1 MEFLK
6 SVVKKYTETSL
17 IIRIVI
23 GLVAGAILGR
33 TMTGWTWIGIF
44 GSMFV
49 GALRAV
55 APVLVFVLIISAL
68 SNGQSKLDSSR
79 ELCVPGH
86 NETGRG
92 RAVRFCAAERG

>member
-68 SNGQSKLDSSR
+68 SNGQSSR